1 VVRADENN
9 RPPEPQIDLIR
20 NKTAKHPCRPRTG
33 SVDTP
38 VQSHD
43 QPASQSPAVQS
54 EDAERTL
61 IRVVAWQ
68 VYARLPRYSGVELS
82 DLLQAGYV
90 GLLRAKKTY
99 RTDKDVQFLVYARFR
114 IRGEILDMLRRLDR
128 APRSLR
134 RWQRDLDSGSFR
146 LSAHLQRLPTE
157 EEISESL
164 GIELAVIRKNR
175 QALWAASVE
184 NDVAY
189 GHQDDCTPRAK
200 EWASAADWPPDAIH
214 ERNESLRVLLDCVGS
229 LPARSQKVIL
239 LYYRQNLTMKQI
251 GALLSVNESRVS
263 QIHKAAL
270 RAMSDG
276 LHSAGITSPPSF
288 QK

>member
-1 VVRADENN
+1 
-9 RPPEPQIDLIR
+9 LIAR
-20 NKTAKHPCRPRTG
+20 NKAAKHPCRPRRG
-33 SVDTP
+33 SIDTLS
-38 VQSHD
+38 QSRS
-43 QPASQSPAVQS
+43 QPADQSPVNQSPVNQSPVNQS

-68 VYARLPRYSGVELS
+68 VYARLPRYSGVELT

-90 GLLRAKKTY
+90 GLLRARQTY
-99 RTDKDVQFLVYARFR
+99 RVDKDVQFLVYARFR

-134 RWQRDLDSGSFR
+134 RWQRDLDDGSCR
-146 LSAHLQRLPTE
+146 LSTRLQRVPTE

-184 NDVAY
+184 NDVVY
-189 GHQDDCTPRAK
+189 GSPDDRTSRAK

-239 LYYRQNLTMKQI
+239 LYYKQNLTMKQI
-251 GALLSVNESRVS
+251 GAVLSVNESRVS

-276 LHSAGITSPPSF
+276 LHSAGITSPPRF
-288 QK
+288 EK